1 VKPDFDP
8 PSIIGNIWTNAVF
21 LNFIEARSLD
31 QKFSKFYT
39 DLNDTSQLL
48 DKDIYADNKI
58 YDKPDLSYDLD
69 DYVQLNDMREV
80 IVEILPNVKIF
91 KLDGKTRI
99 RIYHSANADMFPD
112 PLFLV
117 NGKVVKDNEF
127 ILNMDIALVKNIDV
141 IVREAKLKYFGPVAN
156 GGVVAIYTKEPIDI
170 PFGTRIEMAGFHQPN
185 KIIQERMSEA
195 LISNTLPDFNPVVY
209 WNPVFKFDPNSE
221 TKISFYFNDLVS
233 DMEVIIQGIN
243 KSGKMFYDRKIVMIE
258 KPVIN

>member
-1 VKPDFDP
+1 
-8 PSIIGNIWTNAVF
+8 
-21 LNFIEARSLD
+21 
-31 QKFSKFYT
+31 
-39 DLNDTSQLL
+39 
-48 DKDIYADNKI
+48 
-58 YDKPDLSYDLD
+58 
-69 DYVQLNDMREV
+69 
-80 IVEILPNVKIF
+80 
-91 KLDGKTRI
+91 
-99 RIYHSANADMFPD
+99 
-112 PLFLV
+112 
-117 NGKVVKDNEF
+117 
-127 ILNMDIALVKNIDV
+127 MDIALVKNIDV

-221 TKISFYFNDLVS
+221 TTISFYFNDLVS